1 MAAVMAVARSGL
13 LWLAVVAANAGVGC
27 NDSADSRT
35 TARVDR
41 VEGSRACLVPED
53 ASQHDL
59 EGCFPMAERDALR
72 LKPGLCVSVVI
83 PNQLDSERRDDPLRS
98 IEVLDR
104 DCKR

>member
-1 MAAVMAVARSGL
+1 MAVARASL
-13 LWLAVVAANAGVGC
+13 LVLAVAAAIAGTGC

-35 TARVDR
+35 TARIHR
-41 VEGSRACLVPED
+41 LEGSRACLVPED
-53 ASQHDL
+53 SDQDDL
-59 EGCFPMAERDALR
+59 EGCFPITAGDAQR
-72 LKPGLCVSVVI
+72 LKPGSCISVVI